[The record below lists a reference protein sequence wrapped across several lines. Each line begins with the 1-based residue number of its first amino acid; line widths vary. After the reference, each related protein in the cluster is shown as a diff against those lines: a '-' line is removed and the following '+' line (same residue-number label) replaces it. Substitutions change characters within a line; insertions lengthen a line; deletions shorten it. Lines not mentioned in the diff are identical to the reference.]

1 MRRAP
6 AQADPGAGEMPQ
18 EAPAPP
24 PAQQG
29 RPPTPGQVR
38 RERRA
43 LVRAREDRIRDLG
56 GLMLEMYKRDRL
68 KPELFFEQCAELV
81 SIEER
86 IQELDGALA
95 AITKRTMAEANRCSC
110 GAPLVWG
117 AISAPTAG
125 GPSER
130 LRSSPAPTAA
140 TRCRRKPPF
149 APIAGVLRS
158 RPRRATRAIRTRR
171 SRPSPARV
179 RPWGSHRLPTKP
191 TRLSASK
198 STARRRR
205 ARSCPNCGAS
215 CEPYQDI
222 LECGLRLP
230 LARGTVAK
238 WEPRGSSGRP
248 GSPGTGSGLSC
259 FCC

>member
-6 AQADPGAGEMPQ
+6 AQTEQPPG
-18 EAPAPP
+18 EASPDAPP
-24 PAQQG
+24 PPPVQQG

-95 AITKRTMAEANRCSC
+95 TLTRRNMADANRCAC

-117 AISAPTAG
+117 AHFCANCGRPVGEAPVVACVHCGNPLPAEATFCSNCGRAAEPAEARYQSDPDAQAPT
-125 GPSER
+125 
-130 LRSSPAPTAA
+130 
-140 TRCRRKPPF
+140 
-149 APIAGVLRS
+149 IAG
-158 RPRRATRAIRTRR
+158 
-171 SRPSPARV
+171 
-179 RPWGSHRLPTKP
+179 
-191 TRLSASK
+191 
-198 STARRRR
+198 
-205 ARSCPNCGAS
+205 
-215 CEPYQDI
+215 QD
-222 LECGLRLP
+222 
-230 LARGTVAK
+230 
-238 WEPRGSSGRP
+238 
-248 GSPGTGSGLSC
+248 
-259 FCC
+259 

>member
-1 MRRAP
+1 
-6 AQADPGAGEMPQ
+6 MPQ
-18 EAPAPP
+18 GAPPPP

-95 AITKRTMAEANRCSC
+95 ALTKRTMAEANRCTC

-117 AISAPTAG
+117 AHFCANCGRAVGEAAG
-125 GPSER
+125 RR
-130 LRSSPAPTAA
+130 LRPLRQPAAGRSHLLLQLRASCGAGRDELPERSGLAGADHRRPGLGRGGRTA
-140 TRCRRKPPF
+140 
-149 APIAGVLRS
+149 S
-158 RPRRATRAIRTRR
+158 R
-171 SRPSPARV
+171 
-179 RPWGSHRLPTKP
+179 P
-191 TRLSASK
+191 TRLARPASRSATRRHRARSLPEL
-198 STARRRR
+198 RRRR
-205 ARSCPNCGAS
+205 TSPIRSTASSAGRGFRSRAARWRRWG
-215 CEPYQDI
+215 
-222 LECGLRLP
+222 
-230 LARGTVAK
+230 
-238 WEPRGSSGRP
+238 PRGSSGRP
-248 GSPGTGSGLSC
+248 GTPGTGSGLSC